1 MEFETFKNS
10 LINYLK
16 QQYPNFDYRNSSQIS
31 SFVDQLTYLQVYLEE
46 NIESQFEETF
56 YDSQKDVDNIK
67 SILSLYQ
74 YDRRYV
80 LPQFGLVNL
89 VLDLSSMY
97 NNTIQYL
104 KYKINNLVLSSS
116 RDLKIKY
123 RIVNHNINNFDYIT
137 PTSSKITIPVYVYQ
151 VNKGSQQYNIT
162 NRDID
167 IYEILLPNE
176 DQNLIIESLEGT
188 LTDIYGNKY
197 NCYFQKDY
205 IELFELIN
213 IRKVNGEVYLI
224 YFSEKNS
231 KYYLVQQ
238 NFFNKQRIQGRLDLF
253 YDYSFGEK
261 GNVLSNELTI
271 DDIDIDLEILSGDGI
286 INKKITSFDDILVGI
301 NHESFMNGR
310 DRETINEWIQNQ
322 KLNRTFGRQITKQ
335 DFNYWFDLYIH
346 NYFLSKYDY
355 SYSITYDYSYFSNS
369 VIIYIYFYSNISERK
384 KLELMNLIRSFYEQ
398 IVPFGMY
405 VLVKE
410 QNVVKLSLSGVI
422 EYNSNI
428 TTQSKIISELV
439 RLLYN
444 YNISFKSRQ
453 LQTIEISN
461 IEIQKDILTKI
472 DGVMNVNLQIFQNNR
487 PQPNVFKIK
496 SNTVVFFDEIQNFID
511 RITFTQINKQY

>member
-1 MEFETFKNS
+1 MEFETFKSS

-16 QQYPNFDYRNSSQIS
+16 QQYPNFDYKNSSQIS
-31 SFVDQLTYLQVYLEE
+31 SFIDQLTYLQMYLEE

-56 YDSQKDVDNIK
+56 YDSQKDIDNIK

-89 VLDLSSMY
+89 VLDLSSIY

-104 KYKINNLVLSSS
+104 KYKINDLVLSSS
-116 RDLKIKY
+116 KDLKIKY
-123 RIVNHNINNFDYIT
+123 RIVNYNVNNFDYIT
-137 PTSSKITIPVYVYQ
+137 PTSPKITIPIFVYQ
-151 VNKGSQQYNIT
+151 INKDSQLYNIT
-162 NRDID
+162 NKDID
-167 IYEILLPNE
+167 IFEILLPEN
-176 DQNLIIESLEGT
+176 QNLIIESLEGT
-188 LTDIYGNKY
+188 LIDDYENKY
-197 NCYFQKDY
+197 SCYFQKDY

-213 IRKVNGEVYLI
+213 IQKVNGEVYLI

-231 KYYLVQQ
+231 KYYLIQQ
-238 NFFNKQRIQGRLDLF
+238 NFFNKQRIQGKLNLT
-253 YDYSFGEK
+253 YDYSFGEQ
-261 GNVLSNELTI
+261 GNVSANELTI
-271 DDIDIDLEILSGDGI
+271 DNIDIDLEILSNDGL
-286 INKKITSFDDILVGI
+286 INKKINSFNEILVDI
-301 NHESFMNGR
+301 NHESFINGR
-310 DRETINEWIQNQ
+310 DRETISEWIQNQ

-410 QNVVKLSLSGVI
+410 QNIVKLSLSGVI

-444 YNISFKSRQ
+444 YNINFKSRQ

-461 IEIQKDILTKI
+461 IEIQKNILTKI

-496 SNTVVFFDEIQNFID
+496 SNSVVFFDEFQNFINK
-511 RITFTQINKQY
+511 ITFTQINK